1 MSTPRDSP
9 KTPAARK
16 ATLAEIVSA
25 VLWGYFGVRKNKRL
39 EQDAVSIRPHQIIIA
54 GVIVAAIFV
63 VALIVIVRIVV
74 GVAGA

>member
-1 MSTPRDSP
+1 MPIPDDSIR
-9 KTPAARK
+9 PAAPRK

-25 VLWGYFGVRKNKRL
+25 VLWGYFGVRKKARL
-39 EQDAVSIRPHQIIIA
+39 EHDSVSIRPHQIIIA